1 MSGGD
6 DDRQPPAERDSPTLM
21 DGAHLGGDQ
30 LRHEV
35 FTPLTLIQGYAQ
47 LVRRRMGTGRRIS
60 DGEMELALDTIGEAA
75 RRIECVMGHDGRH
88 RDR

>member
-1 MSGGD
+1 VSGGD

-21 DGAHLGGDQ
+21 DGVHLGDH

-47 LVRRRMGTGRRIS
+47 LVRRRMGTVRRIS
-60 DGEMELALDTIGEAA
+60 DGELELALDTIGEAA
-75 RRIECVMGHDGRH
+75 RRIECVIGHDGRH
-88 RDR
+88 KDR